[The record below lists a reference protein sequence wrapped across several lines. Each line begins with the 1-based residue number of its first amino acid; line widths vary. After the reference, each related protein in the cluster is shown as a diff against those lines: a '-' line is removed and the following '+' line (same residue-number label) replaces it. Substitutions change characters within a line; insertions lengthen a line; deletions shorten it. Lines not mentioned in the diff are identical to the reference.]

1 MPLPIHVHDLYQE
14 YSFVCRDNIFI
25 AFLTSFVSL
34 YHYKTTKVTAFF
46 EGIADINKK
55 PRCQYHSGA
64 FTILIKYGLIYPG

>member
-1 MPLPIHVHDLYQE
+1 M
-14 YSFVCRDNIFI
+14 IFI
-25 AFLTSFVSL
+25 QRIHLFAVIIFLLLFLPAFFSL
-34 YHYKTTKVTAFF
+34 YHYKTIKVTAFF